1 MEIIPCT
8 ILVQICQYSKISA
21 FVTLSVKMIVLL
33 WLKNFFF
40 SLKEANEY
48 IFDTCT
54 IRSTWNLNHIVHHV
68 KQTKCC
74 KTCIFL
80 A

>member
-8 ILVQICQYSKISA
+8 ILVQICQYLKVTV
-21 FVTLSVKMIVLL
+21 FVTLSVKITVLL
-33 WLKNFFF
+33 WLNIFFF
-40 SLKEANEY
+40 SLKEANEH
-48 IFDTCT
+48 IFDTYT
-54 IRSTWNLNHIVHHV
+54 IRSIWNLNHIVHHV
-68 KQTKCC
+68 KQTKCW